1 MTKRWWL
8 VGLAGLLGVA
18 VVLMWQAREPDTV
31 ARDALAGWALLEA
44 KPPAGFQ
51 AETPEGL
58 AQLVE
63 LQLFAQ
69 RIAGVQEVRG
79 PLKETLPLPAAFG
92 LPEVEDELLK
102 GAIPLLLRRQ
112 RGRWDEA
119 MFLPRLA
126 YLLEQLQA
134 RSTKHFAVS
143 LFPSRVPMPPAL
155 TAAIPKAQLYL
166 LKGPAEARKSKATHA
181 AFDYLAAQGA
191 RVLWARTKVKTP
203 ADASALLVLASLSQT
218 EETEAVII
226 DPAGLD
232 VEAQLKARLPG
243 GLRLQA
249 IGRAGQI
256 HYDEQWMSG
265 PGAKTILEPAYR
277 KKTAGWLSADGRD
290 LLVLVAHQAGLP
302 MPSLKGLT
310 PEPSLMLMP
319 LGKPGEIG
327 FSPFAPRLPALQWE
341 RALVVGLER
350 QRHIQSGLVRVYLRL
365 KPKAGRPALDGM
377 EGPPGWG
384 LRLQSPPEED

>member
-1 MTKRWWL
+1 
-8 VGLAGLLGVA
+8 
-18 VVLMWQAREPDTV
+18 
-31 ARDALAGWALLEA
+31 
-44 KPPAGFQ
+44 
-51 AETPEGL
+51 
-58 AQLVE
+58 VE

-69 RIAGVQEVRG
+69 RIAGVQAAFG
-79 PLKETLPLPAAFG
+79 PLYHPQPLPSSFG
-92 LPEVEDELLK
+92 LPEVDDDLLR

-143 LFPSRVPMPPAL
+143 LFPSRVPMPGAL
-155 TAAIPKAQLYL
+155 TAVIPKAQLFL
-166 LKGPAEARKSKATHA
+166 LTGPREARQSKATRA
-181 AFDYLAAQGA
+181 AFDYLVAEGG
-191 RVLWARTKVKTP
+191 RVLWAQTKAKNA
-203 ADASALLVLASLSQT
+203 ADASALLVLASLSQN
-218 EETEAVII
+218 EETEAVVI

-249 IGRAGQI
+249 IGQAGQI

-265 PGAKTILEPAYR
+265 PGAKTVLEPAYR
-277 KKTAGWLSADGRD
+277 QKTAGWLSADGRD
-290 LLVLVAHQAGLP
+290 LLILVAHQPGLP

-310 PEPSLMLMP
+310 PEPSLTLIP

-327 FSPFAPRLPALQWE
+327 LSPFAA
-341 RALVVGLER
+341 
-350 QRHIQSGLVRVYLRL
+350 
-365 KPKAGRPALDGM
+365 
-377 EGPPGWG
+377 
-384 LRLQSPPEED
+384 